1 MNLPID
7 YENSHWTVRK
17 AAREEYVRRQN
28 GCCWYCLKPLDEE
41 PINWVA
47 SFFEPMSKSFPWHL
61 FPPNFQ
67 KYPIHLHHSHETG
80 ESIGAVHMKCNAYLW
95 VEKGE

>member
-47 SFFEPMSKSFPWHL
+47 SFFEPMSKSFPL
-61 FPPNFQ
+61 AFISTKLPEIS
-67 KYPIHLHHSHETG
+67 YSLTSL
-80 ESIGAVHMKCNAYLW
+80 S
-95 VEKGE
+95 